1 MRRIDDTGMG
11 SWASPKGSF
20 AALKGSLAALKG
32 SLAALKGSL
41 ALRARGEFKCAN
53 DKFPFF

>member
-20 AALKGSLAALKG
+20 AAPKGSLAP
-32 SLAALKGSL
+32 
-41 ALRARGEFKCAN
+41 RARGKFKYAN
-53 DKFPFF
+53 GVSILVN

>member
-20 AALKGSLAALKG
+20 AALKGSLA
-32 SLAALKGSL
+32 
-41 ALRARGEFKCAN
+41 LRARGKFKCAN
-53 DKFPFF
+53 DKFPFL

>member
-20 AALKGSLAALKG
+20 ATLKGSGLRP
-32 SLAALKGSL
+32 KGSL
-41 ALRARGEFKCAN
+41 ALRARGEFKYAN
-53 DKFPFF
+53 GVSKLVN